1 MIRPATIHDLG
12 AIMALENS
20 SFPDDAW
27 SEQTMATEITS
38 AHNRYFVD
46 DEDGRVVGYGGVRAL
61 PGAPDS
67 DIQTIALDPAFRGQ
81 GRGRR
86 MLRLL
91 LDQARERGARDTF
104 LEVRDD
110 NEVAQ
115 ALYLA
120 EGFVEIGRRPRY
132 YKGGIDAIVMKIG
145 LAGRAASAIESSTGW
160 VAEPSTDWVAEPVE
174 ASPEDPS
181 TSSGTQP
188 RTPLEGSMDA

>member
-1 MIRPATIHDLG
+1 MIRAAGTGDLD

-27 SEQTMATEITS
+27 SEQTMAAEIAS
-38 AHNRYFVD
+38 EHNHYLVEE
-46 DEDGRVVGYGGVRAL
+46 EDGRIVGYGGVRAL
-61 PGAPDS
+61 RGAPDS

-91 LDQARERGARDTF
+91 LDAARERGARDTF

-115 ALYLA
+115 ALYLS
-120 EGFVEIGRRPRY
+120 EGFAEIGRRPRY
-132 YKGGIDAIVMKIG
+132 YKGGVDAIIMKIE
-145 LAGRAASAIESSTGW
+145 LNRKA
-160 VAEPSTDWVAEPVE
+160 
-174 ASPEDPS
+174 
-181 TSSGTQP
+181 Q
-188 RTPLEGSMDA
+188 DA

>member
-1 MIRPATIHDLG
+1 MIRAATIHDLD

-38 AHNRYFVD
+38 AHNHYVVD
-46 DEDGRVVGYGGVRAL
+46 EEAGRIVGYGGVRAL
-61 PGAPDS
+61 LGAPDS

-110 NEVAQ
+110 NGVAQ
-115 ALYLA
+115 TLYLS

-132 YKGGIDAIVMKIG
+132 YKGGIDAIIMKIELNG
-145 LAGRAASAIESSTGW
+145 KA
-160 VAEPSTDWVAEPVE
+160 
-174 ASPEDPS
+174 
-181 TSSGTQP
+181 Q
-188 RTPLEGSMDA
+188 DA

>member
-1 MIRPATIHDLG
+1 
-12 AIMALENS
+12 MALENS

-38 AHNRYFVD
+38 AHNHYVVD
-46 DEDGRVVGYGGVRAL
+46 EEAGRIVGYGGVRAL
-61 PGAPDS
+61 LGAPDS

-110 NEVAQ
+110 NGVAQ
-115 ALYLA
+115 TLYLS

-132 YKGGIDAIVMKIG
+132 YKGGIDAIIMKIELNG
-145 LAGRAASAIESSTGW
+145 KA
-160 VAEPSTDWVAEPVE
+160 
-174 ASPEDPS
+174 
-181 TSSGTQP
+181 Q
-188 RTPLEGSMDA
+188 DA